1 MQEQTSKQIFKI
13 VCQQQ
18 IFQKTANLTTILA
31 VCGVPM
37 RLFGR
42 SELRMHRRGAPERL
56 RERPG
61 SAPAAPEQTEFLW
74 ITGGAPKSVENKQ
87 KTVLFSQNSKSKDP
101 YGLDA

>member
-1 MQEQTSKQIFKI
+1 M
-13 VCQQQ
+13 
-18 IFQKTANLTTILA
+18 FQKTANLTTILA

-56 RERPG
+56 RERPA

-74 ITGGAPKSVENKQ
+74 ITGGAPKNVEKNK
-87 KTVLFSQNSKSKDP
+87 KKIFVS
-101 YGLDA
+101 